1 MKSTN
6 ITRNAQ
12 GGHPQRLTLDPR
24 QVFATSEA
32 KGHSLEAL
40 KGSVWVT
47 LDDGGADHI
56 LKPGDRLAIADSRRV
71 VVEALTYSEIGFS
84 RQSANPLLAGITPT
98 RYAED
103 CWACI

>member
-1 MKSTN
+1 MKTTD
-6 ITRNAQ
+6 ITRNPQ
-12 GGHPQRLTLDPR
+12 GGHPQRLSLAPR

-32 KGHSLEAL
+32 KGHALEAL

-56 LKPGDRLAIADSRRV
+56 LKPGDRLSIGDSRRV
-71 VVEALTYSEIGFS
+71 VVEALTHSEIGFS
-84 RQSANPLLAGITPT
+84 RQAPGQLLAGITPT